1 MNYQGYHENK
11 MKSSQ
16 YTQRIEQYPN
26 PYENH
31 CGYSEVYY
39 DTEKHQHILPSQYQ
53 PPAVTHYPHSL
64 KLKRSCHNTKCRYC
78 FPDTCNN
85 VLTQFD
91 LESKSSSSESASQI
105 VTRNSV
111 NNHNSYKKFL
121 EQKSRPTCVIQEEI
135 ECDETQMDEE
145 KGRRIV
151 GQYTEEMIPVYREI
165 RVNTPVVQHITPSN
179 IIDNNLPVMHNN
191 TYHTEDRRDVYWSN
205 KQVPLS
211 VCTNGNSSIGSS
223 NYNNGPTVVK
233 NRQRDS
239 FNQSNSDR
247 GVQYESIT
255 LSTDTARSSLITDPL
270 AEHEISSRY
279 AKFNSQLGSKK
290 NMLLRND
297 FKKLPEKPM
306 EPGMYRM
313 TESRRLRLN
322 PLTSCPEESQS
333 IAYRGES
340 ILKSG
345 GLRNHEFETQALNY
359 NRYNHYHHCDQ
370 SIFLSLGSTHRLKK
384 NLTHSNPSDDGN
396 FSIPKRTMSHT
407 NVYGPRSW
415 NLRSYQGS
423 ESDLA
428 YKREMSSSS
437 HLARSGYSARRERL
451 KQEREQELVR
461 QTRLRQMA
469 ASSTGL
475 HDHRHYQQQNV
486 HNHNKQ
492 HYRSTS
498 AVNRSIGSTEAF
510 EEFETI
516 TLQPIGRG
524 VQDLDSHVGS
534 MTTLARGGGASSMIE
549 EEHLLCIAVHRHT
562 VRTPRV
568 HSPSSYHFNR
578 AHSTTP
584 TRYSRPARRLSNCLH
599 KRHSAFGGSG
609 ETYPSLKSRT
619 PDPGRDIT
627 GSPLWSALPR
637 RLSTSPPVTCKSW
650 KSERNV
656 TATPLE
662 PISYEDVMPNTQMAK
677 IQVLES
683 NDLPAILTPYSRQSS
698 DPYSTSVTK
707 KDAKMFESHSENIA
721 WNNHLDGHE
730 SETVNLRKVVSLKR
744 PPERSK
750 LWALTESLT
759 TMRPESGY
767 LPTSPRQSSV
777 IDEDD
782 GRKDGVIRVSNS
794 VEPGKTVF
802 TSEINGLS
810 HVDDHHHARA
820 GSRASLARQP
830 FASTQCLNR
839 QNLNHEGEHTI
850 SINRIQPVS
859 STPVQSQPGSR
870 LGTPA
875 AFTDHVSGVNNQQT
889 VIGPTKVI
897 SNLNVI
903 TTTKR
908 MSESTEVPTQ
918 NGWKSEKTKLDV
930 VESSNMAHV
939 NATAR
944 VWYRPKLSRE
954 EAISIL
960 RQQVPGSF
968 LIRDSTTYKDAFGLA
983 VKVAT
988 LPPKVTPKS
997 DDLQSELVRHYLIE
1011 AVNTPTKGVRLKG
1024 FASEPVFPSLA
1035 ALINRHT
1042 QDALA
1047 LPCRLILPA
1056 IPTTPLPQGY
1066 KPPPQIVTGIPSSNA
1081 DIPISNH
1088 VSRTDNEYSLK
1099 VDSAT
1104 GPVSEIGS
1112 VLMDNTEID
1121 CTKSIIETSTVGI
1134 EGLPFECVVK
1144 DDQNKQMVSPS
1155 LLNQGMTYRCF
1166 MLGSVDTPQWNNE
1179 LCFSRAVDQLIPLE
1193 TLTASE
1199 CDHGIS
1205 RVRYSDIQLHVSAH
1219 DGITIIDLLRRL
1231 FLRRHLPNNVLLHCG
1246 VESRKKEFIH
1256 PEHQNLGIRNPK
1268 IFGLVV
1274 RKGISEC
1281 TCHIFSECDPVH
1293 SAESI
1298 VKYIRSTY
1306 PHLKP

>member
-239 FNQSNSDR
+239 FNQSNS
-247 GVQYESIT
+247 VYKSQIIT
-255 LSTDTARSSLITDPL
+255 
-270 AEHEISSRY
+270 
-279 AKFNSQLGSKK
+279 
-290 NMLLRND
+290 
-297 FKKLPEKPM
+297 
-306 EPGMYRM
+306 
-313 TESRRLRLN
+313 
-322 PLTSCPEESQS
+322 
-333 IAYRGES
+333 
-340 ILKSG
+340 
-345 GLRNHEFETQALNY
+345 
-359 NRYNHYHHCDQ
+359 
-370 SIFLSLGSTHRLKK
+370 
-384 NLTHSNPSDDGN
+384 DDGN

-549 EEHLLCIAVHRHT
+549 
-562 VRTPRV
+562 
-568 HSPSSYHFNR
+568 
-578 AHSTTP
+578 
-584 TRYSRPARRLSNCLH
+584 
-599 KRHSAFGGSG
+599 
-609 ETYPSLKSRT
+609 
-619 PDPGRDIT
+619 
-627 GSPLWSALPR
+627 
-637 RLSTSPPVTCKSW
+637 
-650 KSERNV
+650 
-656 TATPLE
+656 
-662 PISYEDVMPNTQMAK
+662 
-677 IQVLES
+677 
-683 NDLPAILTPYSRQSS
+683 
-698 DPYSTSVTK
+698 
-707 KDAKMFESHSENIA
+707 
-721 WNNHLDGHE
+721 
-730 SETVNLRKVVSLKR
+730 
-744 PPERSK
+744 
-750 LWALTESLT
+750 
-759 TMRPESGY
+759 
-767 LPTSPRQSSV
+767 
-777 IDEDD
+777 
-782 GRKDGVIRVSNS
+782 
-794 VEPGKTVF
+794 
-802 TSEINGLS
+802 GLS

>member
-1 MNYQGYHENK
+1 MAGTQELDRLLEELRLTSMNMAAGLPPPSNTHYNTKPYY
-11 MKSSQ
+11 SSQ
-16 YTQRIEQYPN
+16 TPRKQLI
-26 PYENH
+26 H
-31 CGYSEVYY
+31 DEVYPDNRY
-39 DTEKHQHILPSQYQ
+39 IPSRSASVTAYGTDAHNFNDSVHSNYYHKHSTLYSDRIDNIAKNTSSSRYNTSVTNPPRHQTVFTTTLKQRPPVAPRRFNQINLTIDPECGTTDARSAVSVGLDNQDSYRREK
-53 PPAVTHYPHSL
+53 
-64 KLKRSCHNTKCRYC
+64 K
-78 FPDTCNN
+78 
-85 VLTQFD
+85 
-91 LESKSSSSESASQI
+91 LESDLQSARQELANLRRAMSFVDESHQRENLCDSRSLLSPSHSVPRRSPNVDSQQFLSISSSFHRSYQSQQHS
-105 VTRNSV
+105 TPGSV
-111 NNHNSYKKFL
+111 SSYH
-121 EQKSRPTCVIQEEI
+121 QR
-135 ECDETQMDEE
+135 
-145 KGRRIV
+145 
-151 GQYTEEMIPVYREI
+151 
-165 RVNTPVVQHITPSN
+165 
-179 IIDNNLPVMHNN
+179 
-191 TYHTEDRRDVYWSN
+191 TYPRKE
-205 KQVPLS
+205 PLS
-211 VCTNGNSSIGSS
+211 VYKSQI
-223 NYNNGPTVVK
+223 
-233 NRQRDS
+233 
-239 FNQSNSDR
+239 
-247 GVQYESIT
+247 IT
-255 LSTDTARSSLITDPL
+255 
-270 AEHEISSRY
+270 
-279 AKFNSQLGSKK
+279 
-290 NMLLRND
+290 
-297 FKKLPEKPM
+297 
-306 EPGMYRM
+306 
-313 TESRRLRLN
+313 
-322 PLTSCPEESQS
+322 
-333 IAYRGES
+333 
-340 ILKSG
+340 
-345 GLRNHEFETQALNY
+345 
-359 NRYNHYHHCDQ
+359 
-370 SIFLSLGSTHRLKK
+370 
-384 NLTHSNPSDDGN
+384 DDGN

-549 EEHLLCIAVHRHT
+549 VHRHT

-637 RLSTSPPVTCKSW
+637 RLSTSPPVTC
-650 KSERNV
+650 
-656 TATPLE
+656 
-662 PISYEDVMPNTQMAK
+662 
-677 IQVLES
+677 
-683 NDLPAILTPYSRQSS
+683 
-698 DPYSTSVTK
+698 
-707 KDAKMFESHSENIA
+707 
-721 WNNHLDGHE
+721 
-730 SETVNLRKVVSLKR
+730 
-744 PPERSK
+744 
-750 LWALTESLT
+750 
-759 TMRPESGY
+759 
-767 LPTSPRQSSV
+767 
-777 IDEDD
+777 
-782 GRKDGVIRVSNS
+782 
-794 VEPGKTVF
+794 
-802 TSEINGLS
+802 LS

>member
-239 FNQSNSDR
+239 FNQSNS
-247 GVQYESIT
+247 VYKSQIIT
-255 LSTDTARSSLITDPL
+255 
-270 AEHEISSRY
+270 
-279 AKFNSQLGSKK
+279 
-290 NMLLRND
+290 
-297 FKKLPEKPM
+297 
-306 EPGMYRM
+306 
-313 TESRRLRLN
+313 
-322 PLTSCPEESQS
+322 
-333 IAYRGES
+333 
-340 ILKSG
+340 
-345 GLRNHEFETQALNY
+345 
-359 NRYNHYHHCDQ
+359 
-370 SIFLSLGSTHRLKK
+370 
-384 NLTHSNPSDDGN
+384 DDGN

-549 EEHLLCIAVHRHT
+549 VHRHT

>member
-239 FNQSNSDR
+239 FNQSN
-247 GVQYESIT
+247 Y
-255 LSTDTARSSLITDPL
+255 
-270 AEHEISSRY
+270 
-279 AKFNSQLGSKK
+279 
-290 NMLLRND
+290 
-297 FKKLPEKPM
+297 
-306 EPGMYRM
+306 
-313 TESRRLRLN
+313 
-322 PLTSCPEESQS
+322 
-333 IAYRGES
+333 
-340 ILKSG
+340 
-345 GLRNHEFETQALNY
+345 
-359 NRYNHYHHCDQ
+359 
-370 SIFLSLGSTHRLKK
+370 
-384 NLTHSNPSDDGN
+384 DGN

-549 EEHLLCIAVHRHT
+549 VHRHT

>member
-239 FNQSNSDR
+239 FNQSNS
-247 GVQYESIT
+247 VYKSQIIT
-255 LSTDTARSSLITDPL
+255 
-270 AEHEISSRY
+270 
-279 AKFNSQLGSKK
+279 
-290 NMLLRND
+290 
-297 FKKLPEKPM
+297 
-306 EPGMYRM
+306 
-313 TESRRLRLN
+313 
-322 PLTSCPEESQS
+322 
-333 IAYRGES
+333 
-340 ILKSG
+340 
-345 GLRNHEFETQALNY
+345 
-359 NRYNHYHHCDQ
+359 
-370 SIFLSLGSTHRLKK
+370 
-384 NLTHSNPSDDGN
+384 DDGN

>member
-549 EEHLLCIAVHRHT
+549 
-562 VRTPRV
+562 
-568 HSPSSYHFNR
+568 
-578 AHSTTP
+578 
-584 TRYSRPARRLSNCLH
+584 
-599 KRHSAFGGSG
+599 
-609 ETYPSLKSRT
+609 
-619 PDPGRDIT
+619 
-627 GSPLWSALPR
+627 
-637 RLSTSPPVTCKSW
+637 
-650 KSERNV
+650 
-656 TATPLE
+656 
-662 PISYEDVMPNTQMAK
+662 
-677 IQVLES
+677 
-683 NDLPAILTPYSRQSS
+683 
-698 DPYSTSVTK
+698 
-707 KDAKMFESHSENIA
+707 
-721 WNNHLDGHE
+721 
-730 SETVNLRKVVSLKR
+730 
-744 PPERSK
+744 
-750 LWALTESLT
+750 
-759 TMRPESGY
+759 
-767 LPTSPRQSSV
+767 
-777 IDEDD
+777 
-782 GRKDGVIRVSNS
+782 
-794 VEPGKTVF
+794 
-802 TSEINGLS
+802 GLS

>member
-1 MNYQGYHENK
+1 MAGTQELDRLLEELRLTSMNMAAGLPPPSNTHYNTKPYY
-11 MKSSQ
+11 SSQ
-16 YTQRIEQYPN
+16 TPRKQLI
-26 PYENH
+26 H
-31 CGYSEVYY
+31 DEVYPDNRY
-39 DTEKHQHILPSQYQ
+39 IPS
-53 PPAVTHYPHSL
+53 
-64 KLKRSCHNTKCRYC
+64 R
-78 FPDTCNN
+78 
-85 VLTQFD
+85 
-91 LESKSSSSESASQI
+91 SAS
-105 VTRNSV
+105 VTAYGTDAHNFNDSV
-111 NNHNSYKKFL
+111 H
-121 EQKSRPTCVIQEEI
+121 
-135 ECDETQMDEE
+135 
-145 KGRRIV
+145 
-151 GQYTEEMIPVYREI
+151 
-165 RVNTPVVQHITPSN
+165 SN
-179 IIDNNLPVMHNN
+179 YYHKHSTLYSDRIDNIAKN
-191 TYHTEDRRDVYWSN
+191 TS
-205 KQVPLS
+205 
-211 VCTNGNSSIGSS
+211 
-223 NYNNGPTVVK
+223 
-233 NRQRDS
+233 
-239 FNQSNSDR
+239 
-247 GVQYESIT
+247 
-255 LSTDTARSSLITDPL
+255 
-270 AEHEISSRY
+270 SSRY
-279 AKFNSQLGSKK
+279 NTSVTNPPRHQTVFTTTLKQRPPVAPRRFNQINLTIDPECGTTDARSAVSVGLDNQDSY
-290 NMLLRND
+290 RRE
-297 FKKLPEKPM
+297 KKL
-306 EPGMYRM
+306 
-313 TESRRLRLN
+313 ESDLQSARQELANLRRAM
-322 PLTSCPEESQS
+322 SFVDESHQ
-333 IAYRGES
+333 REN
-340 ILKSG
+340 L
-345 GLRNHEFETQALNY
+345 
-359 NRYNHYHHCDQ
+359 CDSRSLLSPSHSVPRRSPNVDSQ
-370 SIFLSLGSTHRLKK
+370 QFLSISSSFHRSYQSQQHSTPGSVSSYHQRTYPRKEPLY
-384 NLTHSNPSDDGN
+384 DGN

-549 EEHLLCIAVHRHT
+549 VHRHT

>member
-549 EEHLLCIAVHRHT
+549 VHRHT

-637 RLSTSPPVTCKSW
+637 RLSTSPPVTC
-650 KSERNV
+650 
-656 TATPLE
+656 
-662 PISYEDVMPNTQMAK
+662 
-677 IQVLES
+677 
-683 NDLPAILTPYSRQSS
+683 
-698 DPYSTSVTK
+698 
-707 KDAKMFESHSENIA
+707 
-721 WNNHLDGHE
+721 
-730 SETVNLRKVVSLKR
+730 
-744 PPERSK
+744 
-750 LWALTESLT
+750 
-759 TMRPESGY
+759 
-767 LPTSPRQSSV
+767 
-777 IDEDD
+777 
-782 GRKDGVIRVSNS
+782 
-794 VEPGKTVF
+794 
-802 TSEINGLS
+802 LS

>member
-239 FNQSNSDR
+239 FNQSN
-247 GVQYESIT
+247 Y
-255 LSTDTARSSLITDPL
+255 
-270 AEHEISSRY
+270 
-279 AKFNSQLGSKK
+279 
-290 NMLLRND
+290 
-297 FKKLPEKPM
+297 
-306 EPGMYRM
+306 
-313 TESRRLRLN
+313 
-322 PLTSCPEESQS
+322 
-333 IAYRGES
+333 
-340 ILKSG
+340 
-345 GLRNHEFETQALNY
+345 
-359 NRYNHYHHCDQ
+359 
-370 SIFLSLGSTHRLKK
+370 
-384 NLTHSNPSDDGN
+384 DGN

-549 EEHLLCIAVHRHT
+549 
-562 VRTPRV
+562 
-568 HSPSSYHFNR
+568 
-578 AHSTTP
+578 
-584 TRYSRPARRLSNCLH
+584 
-599 KRHSAFGGSG
+599 
-609 ETYPSLKSRT
+609 
-619 PDPGRDIT
+619 
-627 GSPLWSALPR
+627 
-637 RLSTSPPVTCKSW
+637 
-650 KSERNV
+650 
-656 TATPLE
+656 
-662 PISYEDVMPNTQMAK
+662 
-677 IQVLES
+677 
-683 NDLPAILTPYSRQSS
+683 
-698 DPYSTSVTK
+698 
-707 KDAKMFESHSENIA
+707 
-721 WNNHLDGHE
+721 
-730 SETVNLRKVVSLKR
+730 
-744 PPERSK
+744 
-750 LWALTESLT
+750 
-759 TMRPESGY
+759 
-767 LPTSPRQSSV
+767 
-777 IDEDD
+777 
-782 GRKDGVIRVSNS
+782 
-794 VEPGKTVF
+794 
-802 TSEINGLS
+802 GLS

-997 DDLQSELVRHYLIE
+997 GFTKFVRSIFNDLQSELVRHYLIE

>member
-1 MNYQGYHENK
+1 MYYTKQTHSISSYH
-11 MKSSQ
+11 
-16 YTQRIEQYPN
+16 QRTYPRKE
-26 PYENH
+26 PV
-31 CGYSEVYY
+31 SVY
-39 DTEKHQHILPSQYQ
+39 K
-53 PPAVTHYPHSL
+53 
-64 KLKRSCHNTKCRYC
+64 
-78 FPDTCNN
+78 
-85 VLTQFD
+85 
-91 LESKSSSSESASQI
+91 SQI
-105 VTRNSV
+105 
-111 NNHNSYKKFL
+111 
-121 EQKSRPTCVIQEEI
+121 
-135 ECDETQMDEE
+135 
-145 KGRRIV
+145 
-151 GQYTEEMIPVYREI
+151 
-165 RVNTPVVQHITPSN
+165 
-179 IIDNNLPVMHNN
+179 
-191 TYHTEDRRDVYWSN
+191 
-205 KQVPLS
+205 
-211 VCTNGNSSIGSS
+211 
-223 NYNNGPTVVK
+223 
-233 NRQRDS
+233 
-239 FNQSNSDR
+239 
-247 GVQYESIT
+247 
-255 LSTDTARSSLITDPL
+255 ITD
-270 AEHEISSRY
+270 
-279 AKFNSQLGSKK
+279 
-290 NMLLRND
+290 D
-297 FKKLPEKPM
+297 V
-306 EPGMYRM
+306 
-313 TESRRLRLN
+313 
-322 PLTSCPEESQS
+322 
-333 IAYRGES
+333 
-340 ILKSG
+340 
-345 GLRNHEFETQALNY
+345 
-359 NRYNHYHHCDQ
+359 
-370 SIFLSLGSTHRLKK
+370 
-384 NLTHSNPSDDGN
+384 N

-407 NVYGPRSW
+407 NVYGAPRSW

-428 YKREMSSSS
+428 YKREMSSTS

-451 KQEREQELVR
+451 KQEREQELAR

-475 HDHRHYQQQNV
+475 HDYRQYQQQSA
-486 HNHNKQ
+486 HQHHQQQ

-498 AVNRSIGSTEAF
+498 AVNRSLGNTEAF

-549 EEHLLCIAVHRHT
+549 VHKHT
-562 VRTPRV
+562 VRTPTFQTPTV
-568 HSPSSYHFNR
+568 HSPTYPINR

-584 TRYSRPARRLSNCLH
+584 TRYSG
-599 KRHSAFGGSG
+599 HSKGFSTPGLQKSQSIFGGSG
-609 ETYPSLKSRT
+609 ETYPVLKSRS
-619 PDPGRDIT
+619 PDPGRDIR

-637 RLSTSPPVTCKSW
+637 RLSTSPP
-650 KSERNV
+650 
-656 TATPLE
+656 
-662 PISYEDVMPNTQMAK
+662 
-677 IQVLES
+677 
-683 NDLPAILTPYSRQSS
+683 
-698 DPYSTSVTK
+698 
-707 KDAKMFESHSENIA
+707 
-721 WNNHLDGHE
+721 
-730 SETVNLRKVVSLKR
+730 
-744 PPERSK
+744 
-750 LWALTESLT
+750 
-759 TMRPESGY
+759 
-767 LPTSPRQSSV
+767 PTR
-777 IDEDD
+777 
-782 GRKDGVIRVSNS
+782 
-794 VEPGKTVF
+794 
-802 TSEINGLS
+802 LS
-810 HVDDHHHARA
+810 QVDDHHQHQRA
-820 GSRASLARQP
+820 SSRASLVRQP
-830 FASTQCLNR
+830 FASTQYLNR
-839 QNLNHEGEHTI
+839 QNYSHDGDHTI
-850 SINRIQPVS
+850 SINRVQQVS
-859 STPVQSQPGSR
+859 STPIQSRPPSR

-875 AFTDHVSGVNNQQT
+875 AYSDHVSVATTPQT

-897 SNLNVI
+897 SNLNVM

-908 MSESTEVPTQ
+908 MSERTEVPMQ
-918 NGWKSEKTKLDV
+918 NGWKPDKTKQDMV
-930 VESSNMAHV
+930 DSSNMAHV

-1066 KPPPQIVTGIPSSNA
+1066 KTPPQIVTGIPPNNNNNNNNTE
-1081 DIPISNH
+1081 IPMSNH
-1088 VSRTDNEYSLK
+1088 ISVSHNESISK
-1099 VDSAT
+1099 VNNAT
-1104 GPVSEIGS
+1104 GPVSEMGS
-1112 VLMDNTEID
+1112 VVMDNGEID
-1121 CTKSIIETSTVGI
+1121 CTKSVVDNSTVGI
-1134 EGLPFECVVK
+1134 DGLPFECVVK
-1144 DDQNKQMVSPS
+1144 DDQHKQMVSPS
-1155 LLNQGMTYRCF
+1155 LINQGMTYRCF

-1231 FLRRHLPNNVLLHCG
+1231 FLRRHLPNNVLLYCG

-1298 VKYIRSTY
+1298 VNYIRTTY

>member
-239 FNQSNSDR
+239 FNQSN
-247 GVQYESIT
+247 Y
-255 LSTDTARSSLITDPL
+255 
-270 AEHEISSRY
+270 
-279 AKFNSQLGSKK
+279 
-290 NMLLRND
+290 
-297 FKKLPEKPM
+297 
-306 EPGMYRM
+306 
-313 TESRRLRLN
+313 
-322 PLTSCPEESQS
+322 
-333 IAYRGES
+333 
-340 ILKSG
+340 
-345 GLRNHEFETQALNY
+345 
-359 NRYNHYHHCDQ
+359 
-370 SIFLSLGSTHRLKK
+370 
-384 NLTHSNPSDDGN
+384 DGN

-549 EEHLLCIAVHRHT
+549 VHRHT

-637 RLSTSPPVTCKSW
+637 RLSTSPPVTC
-650 KSERNV
+650 
-656 TATPLE
+656 
-662 PISYEDVMPNTQMAK
+662 
-677 IQVLES
+677 
-683 NDLPAILTPYSRQSS
+683 
-698 DPYSTSVTK
+698 
-707 KDAKMFESHSENIA
+707 
-721 WNNHLDGHE
+721 
-730 SETVNLRKVVSLKR
+730 
-744 PPERSK
+744 
-750 LWALTESLT
+750 
-759 TMRPESGY
+759 
-767 LPTSPRQSSV
+767 
-777 IDEDD
+777 
-782 GRKDGVIRVSNS
+782 
-794 VEPGKTVF
+794 
-802 TSEINGLS
+802 LS

>member
-340 ILKSG
+340 ILKS
-345 GLRNHEFETQALNY
+345 
-359 NRYNHYHHCDQ
+359 
-370 SIFLSLGSTHRLKK
+370 
-384 NLTHSNPSDDGN
+384 DDGN

-549 EEHLLCIAVHRHT
+549 VHRHT

>member
-239 FNQSNSDR
+239 FNQSNS
-247 GVQYESIT
+247 VYKSQIIT
-255 LSTDTARSSLITDPL
+255 
-270 AEHEISSRY
+270 
-279 AKFNSQLGSKK
+279 
-290 NMLLRND
+290 
-297 FKKLPEKPM
+297 
-306 EPGMYRM
+306 
-313 TESRRLRLN
+313 
-322 PLTSCPEESQS
+322 
-333 IAYRGES
+333 
-340 ILKSG
+340 
-345 GLRNHEFETQALNY
+345 
-359 NRYNHYHHCDQ
+359 
-370 SIFLSLGSTHRLKK
+370 
-384 NLTHSNPSDDGN
+384 DDGN

-549 EEHLLCIAVHRHT
+549 VHRHT

-637 RLSTSPPVTCKSW
+637 RLSTSPPVTC
-650 KSERNV
+650 
-656 TATPLE
+656 
-662 PISYEDVMPNTQMAK
+662 
-677 IQVLES
+677 
-683 NDLPAILTPYSRQSS
+683 
-698 DPYSTSVTK
+698 
-707 KDAKMFESHSENIA
+707 
-721 WNNHLDGHE
+721 
-730 SETVNLRKVVSLKR
+730 
-744 PPERSK
+744 
-750 LWALTESLT
+750 
-759 TMRPESGY
+759 
-767 LPTSPRQSSV
+767 
-777 IDEDD
+777 
-782 GRKDGVIRVSNS
+782 
-794 VEPGKTVF
+794 
-802 TSEINGLS
+802 LS